1 MKYALSAL
9 AGAAALAISLI
20 VGPAMAQDGGI
31 VVYNAQHESLTDAW
45 VEG

>member
-31 VVYNAQHESLTDAW
+31 VVYNA
-45 VEG
+45 